1 MNRLKF
7 CCLLSMLAL
16 CLSACTIMNAG
27 ENGSS
32 PGNGVAVNNGNSNGS
47 NSNSNSNSSNSN
59 SNSKS
64 SGTLTSKSSTSNSP
78 GASSTPDT
86 VKSEPELL
94 FAEGTELYEK
104 GDYKAAIRKLQAAK
118 DAASDASAIQQNS
131 LKYLAFSYCVTGQKA
146 LCKVQFVSLLK
157 MTPEFQLSRAEAGH
171 PLWGPVFKEAKAG
184 GKAQMTTTASTGK

>member
-7 CCLLSMLAL
+7 CCLLSTLAL
-16 CLSACTIMNAG
+16 CLSGCTIMNAG
-27 ENGSS
+27 ESGSS
-32 PGNGVAVNNGNSNGS
+32 AGNGVAVNGGGSNGS
-47 NSNSNSNSSNSN
+47 NSSN

-64 SGTLTSKSSTSNSP
+64 SGTLTGKSSASNSP
-78 GASSTPDT
+78 GTSSTPDI
-86 VKSEPELL
+86 VKSEPEQLL
-94 FAEGTELYEK
+94 AEGTELYEK
-104 GDYKAAIRKLQAAK
+104 GDYKGAIRKLQSAK

-171 PLWGPVFKEAKAG
+171 PLWGPVFKEAKVG